1 MGFDDIGNRFR
12 KISEAKAQEQPVE
25 PQLDP
30 AEVRAL
36 RERMLGVLIRDAR
49 EDSGFTAEDM
59 AAYLGVAKDDYLA
72 WEYGYGTPSLPLLE
86 VLAYFLKIPVSHFW
100 GTHTLQQAQLERQI
114 DIDEYITLRTRM
126 IGVMVRARRELLG
139 IAVGDFAKQI
149 DIPLEHLQA
158 FETGVYQIPMAML
171 QSMANALDVSLSY
184 FLDESGRVAEFFEM
198 QEMMKQLNRTPEDVR
213 DFIAVPSN
221 EAYIRLAMSL
231 AELPTDTQRQLA
243 ESLLKNNPSEAQR
256 KLAEGLLDIT
266 L

>member
-12 KISEAKAQEQPVE
+12 KISEAKAQEHPPE

-30 AEVRAL
+30 AEARAI

-49 EDSGFTAEDM
+49 EDSGFSVEDM
-59 AAYLGVAKDDYLA
+59 AAYLGVAVDDYLA

-100 GTHTLQQAQLERQI
+100 GTHTLQQAKLERQI

-126 IGVMVRARRELLG
+126 IGVMVRAQRESLG
-139 IAVGDFAKQI
+139 IPREDFANGI
-149 DIPLEHLQA
+149 DAPLEHVEA
-158 FETGVYQIPMAML
+158 FENGVYQIPMAML
-171 QSMANALDVSLSY
+171 QSMANALDVNVSH
-184 FLDESGRVAEFFEM
+184 FLDESGRVAAFFEM
-198 QEMMKQLNRTPEDVR
+198 QELIKQLNKTPEEVR

-221 EAYIRLAMSL
+221 EAYIRLAMTI
-231 AELPTDTQRQLA
+231 ANMPTETQRQLA